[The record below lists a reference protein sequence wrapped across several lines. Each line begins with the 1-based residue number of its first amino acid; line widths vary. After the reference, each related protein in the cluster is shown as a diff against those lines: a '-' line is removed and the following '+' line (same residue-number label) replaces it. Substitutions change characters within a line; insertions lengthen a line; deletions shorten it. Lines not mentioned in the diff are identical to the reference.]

1 MPIYDYLCP
10 DGHRFEVVQRFS
22 DEPVAVCEVC
32 GKPVQRVLHAPAVH
46 TGDDLASTQYAEAL
60 AALPAMPVVL
70 ADLGVGES
78 PAGVASALEFVLE
91 GLHLTKRLNKDAV
104 GGRAAYRAR
113 G

>member
-1 MPIYDYLCP
+1 
-10 DGHRFEVVQRFS
+10 
-22 DEPVAVCEVC
+22 
-32 GKPVQRVLHAPAVH
+32 VH
-46 TGDDLASTQYAEAL
+46 TGDDLASSQYAEAL

-104 GGRAAYRAR
+104 GGRAAYSAR